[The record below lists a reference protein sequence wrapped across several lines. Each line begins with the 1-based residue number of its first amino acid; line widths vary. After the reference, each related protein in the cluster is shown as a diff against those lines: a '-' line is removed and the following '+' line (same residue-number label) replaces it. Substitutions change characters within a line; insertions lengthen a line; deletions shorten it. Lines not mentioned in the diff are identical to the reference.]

1 MLRINN
7 LNISYNG
14 RPAVKNVSV
23 NFKKN
28 EIAVIV
34 GESGSGK
41 STLLRSIINLLSPN
55 ANITSG
61 SILFNDKN
69 ILDLTHRELEKI
81 RGKDISM
88 IFQNPELFFNPS
100 VKIKHQLYEF
110 LNAHRQVSRTEAYN
124 MASYLLKCLQ
134 LDNHDRVLNS
144 YPFELSGGMCQ
155 RVAIAFAVALHPMIV
170 LADEPTSALD
180 VTIQSEIIDLMLKIH
195 NDFNTSFLIVTHNMG
210 VVSKMANVVGVM
222 YNGEM
227 VEWGTKDE
235 IIMNAQHDYTK
246 TLLKSVPKIQ
256 DGSFKNN
263 IFEENKYIS
272 SQEKRNSSNYDKI
285 YFSETHWILNN

>member
-1 MLRINN
+1 MFRIND

-14 RPAVKNVSV
+14 KPAVKNVSL
-23 NFKKN
+23 NLNRK

-41 STLLRSIINLLSPN
+41 STLLRSIINLLSSN
-55 ANITSG
+55 ANVISG

-88 IFQNPELFFNPS
+88 IFQNPESFFDPS
-100 VKIKHQLYEF
+100 VKIKHQFYE
-110 LNAHRQVSRTEAYN
+110 LVKAHRQISRAEAYS
-124 MASYLLKCLQ
+124 MASALLKSLQ
-134 LDNHDRVLNS
+134 LDNCDRVLNS

-155 RVAIAFAVALHPMIV
+155 RVSIAFAVALHPKIV

-180 VTIQSEIIDLMLKIH
+180 VTIQSEIIDLMLKIY
-195 NDFNTSFLIVTHNMG
+195 NDFNTSFIIVTHNMG
-210 VVSKMANVVGVM
+210 VVSKIADMVGVM
-222 YNGEM
+222 YHGEM

-235 IIMNAQHDYTK
+235 IMMNAQHDYTK
-246 TLLKSVPKIQ
+246 ALLKSVPKLQ
-256 DGSFKNN
+256 GGNFTND
-263 IFEENKYIS
+263 IFESNKYIS
-272 SQEKRNSSNYDKI
+272 DQKKVNFLSHDKI
-285 YFSETHWILNN
+285 YFSETHWIVNN

>member
-1 MLRINN
+1 MLRIND

-14 RPAVKNVSV
+14 KPAVKNISLKL
-23 NFKKN
+23 NKK

-41 STLLRSIINLLSPN
+41 STLLRSIINLLSSN
-55 ANITSG
+55 ANIISG

-81 RGKDISM
+81 RGKDISV
-88 IFQNPELFFNPS
+88 IFQNPESFFDPS
-100 VKIKHQLYEF
+100 VKIKNQFYE
-110 LNAHRQVSRTEAYN
+110 LVKAHRQIFRSEAYI
-124 MASYLLKCLQ
+124 MASTLLKSLQ
-134 LDNHDRVLNS
+134 LDNCDRVLNS

-155 RVAIAFAVALHPMIV
+155 RVAIAFAVALHPKIV

-180 VTIQSEIIDLMLKIH
+180 VTIQSEIIDLMIKIY

-210 VVSKMANVVGVM
+210 VVSKIADMVGVM
-222 YNGEM
+222 YRGKM

-235 IIMNAQHDYTK
+235 IMINAQHDYTK
-246 TLLKSVPKIQ
+246 TLLKSVPKLQ
-256 DGSFKNN
+256 DSNFAND
-263 IFEENKYIS
+263 IFESNKYIHG
-272 SQEKRNSSNYDKI
+272 QEKRISPVHDKI
-285 YFSETHWILNN
+285 YFSKTHWILND

>member
-1 MLRINN
+1 LLRIND

-14 RPAVKNVSV
+14 KPAVKNISL
-23 NFKKN
+23 NLNKK

-41 STLLRSIINLLSPN
+41 STLLRSIINLLSSN
-55 ANITSG
+55 ANIISG

-69 ILDLTHRELEKI
+69 VLDLTHRELEKI

-88 IFQNPELFFNPS
+88 IFQNPESFFDPS
-100 VKIKHQLYEF
+100 VKIKNQFYE
-110 LNAHRQVSRTEAYN
+110 LVKAHRHISRAEAYI
-124 MASYLLKCLQ
+124 MASALLKSLQ
-134 LDNHDRVLNS
+134 LDNCDRVLNS

-155 RVAIAFAVALHPMIV
+155 RVAIAFAVALHPKIV

-180 VTIQSEIIDLMLKIH
+180 VTVQSEIIDLIIKIY

-210 VVSKMANVVGVM
+210 VVSKIADMVGVM
-222 YNGEM
+222 YHGKM

-235 IIMNAQHDYTK
+235 IMMNAQHDYTK
-246 TLLKSVPKIQ
+246 TLLKSVPKLH
-256 DGSFKNN
+256 DSNFVND
-263 IFEENKYIS
+263 IFESNKYIS
-272 SQEKRNSSNYDKI
+272 GQKKRNSPDHDKI
-285 YFSETHWILNN
+285 YFSETHWILND